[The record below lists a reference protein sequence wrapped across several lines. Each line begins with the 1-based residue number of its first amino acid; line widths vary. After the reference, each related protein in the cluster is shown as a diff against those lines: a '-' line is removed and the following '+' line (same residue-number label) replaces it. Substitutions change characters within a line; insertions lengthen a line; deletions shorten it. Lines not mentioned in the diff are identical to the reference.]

1 MKNELYSKRMSAA
14 AHFGWTVLSKAAKAY
29 LVRQGITREMV
40 DKMHEKS
47 SYRIVARFRNA
58 NIGVSRV
65 HKIVSDLNYFAEIP
79 FEYQGDGLDDFEKFQ
94 RPSSNGVGYVAICPG
109 ERGNNYYVDDPV
121 TVAILRRRYDEWK
134 MKQPA

>member
-40 DKMHEKS
+40 EKMHEKS

-65 HKIVSDLNYFAEIP
+65 HKIFSILQKYLLNIKVTGLTISKSSSVLLAMVSDTWLFVRANAGTITTSMIP
-79 FEYQGDGLDDFEKFQ
+79 
-94 RPSSNGVGYVAICPG
+94 
-109 ERGNNYYVDDPV
+109 
-121 TVAILRRRYDEWK
+121 
-134 MKQPA
+134 